1 MEEKQNVNKTLM
13 KLFLLSLKVIPM
25 CIAFIFFVNTVLS
38 YFGINPKVLNYIMF
52 FLLFGFI
59 YFASYLLHFCEY
71 HRMFLHYIVINII
84 INIVDY
90 YIGIPV
96 NDFTMLMIYSIIT
109 VVCLFL
115 ILYFKKIK
123 K

>member
-1 MEEKQNVNKTLM
+1 MEEKPIVNKTLM
-13 KLFLLSLKVIPM
+13 KIFLLLLKVIPM
-25 CIAFIFFVNTVLS
+25 CIAFIFCINTILS
-38 YFGINPKVLNYIMF
+38 YYGIDIKILNYLVY

-71 HRMFLHYIVINII
+71 HRVFLHYCIGIMC

-96 NDFTMLMIYSIIT
+96 SDFTMLMIYSIIT
-109 VVCLFL
+109 AICLFL
-115 ILYFKKIK
+115 VLYYKKLR
-123 K
+123 

>member
-1 MEEKQNVNKTLM
+1 MEEKQLINKTIL
-13 KLFLLSLKVIPM
+13 KLFMLFLKVLPM
-25 CIAFIFFVNTVLS
+25 CIAFIFFINTVLS
-38 YFGINPKVLNYIMF
+38 YFNIYPKVLNYIIF

-59 YFASYLLHFCEY
+59 YFASYVLHFCEY
-71 HRMFLHYIVINII
+71 HRMFLHYCVIIMIINII
-84 INIVDY
+84 DC

-96 NDFTMLMIYSIIT
+96 NDFTMMMIYSIISAI
-109 VVCLFL
+109 CLFL